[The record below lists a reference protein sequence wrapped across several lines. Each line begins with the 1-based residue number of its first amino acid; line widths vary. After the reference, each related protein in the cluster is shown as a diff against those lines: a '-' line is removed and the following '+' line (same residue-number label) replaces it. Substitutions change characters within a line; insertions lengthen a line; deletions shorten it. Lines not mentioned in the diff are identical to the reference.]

1 ANMMAICVA
10 GGPSGA
16 PAKRDPKDPKKPP
29 QLIDETQKRWETWLN
44 DRNGPVYKALSA
56 KNKNFLAD
64 LLPSS
69 GELNDSGKLYTAIRY
84 AFESKDVG
92 EAFLQVKI
100 QHTAGVLLMAVNS
113 AAIGLSR
120 NLS

>member
-16 PAKRDPKDPKKPP
+16 PAKRDPKDPKTPP

-44 DRNGPVYKALSA
+44 DRNSPVYKALSA

-92 EAFLQVKI
+92 KAFLQAKI